1 MQGASDDLSHE
12 HGGAGR
18 REPVEHAWD
27 LRYVEGGDALA
38 HACSFV
44 SCKGAPG
51 VRAMTFTGG
60 ATGALELY
68 LGPFAA
74 ELAHKQAE
82 LAVLRRGL
90 GAREAELAAF
100 EAELNEFEIRYRRV
114 LGHRYAILDD
124 LADQLDQ
131 VRLGD
136 AGAGGGSG
144 RAGQDGHGE
153 DDGLKGTDRDG
164 ADDGQNWAWAWGDR
178 EAEREFRRVV
188 SPEAKRLF
196 RMLARLIHP
205 DLARDPGERERRT
218 NLMVAAN
225 TAYEQGDLETL
236 WHLLDEWGQSP
247 DSVVGST
254 PAAEMERTVRQIV
267 RVCARLDVL
276 DRRFATL
283 ESSAMGWL
291 RRRVDKAAGEGWDL
305 LAHMVKELDRQISE
319 ARLELERI
327 ELERGNAETARA

>member
-1 MQGASDDLSHE
+1 MRGVSDDPWQE
-12 HGGAGR
+12 HRGAVRRGVGG
-18 REPVEHAWD
+18 H
-27 LRYVEGGDALA
+27 ALA
-38 HACSFV
+38 RACSLV
-44 SCKGAPG
+44 DAEGAP
-51 VRAMTFTGG
+51 AMTFTGFTG
-60 ATGALELY
+60 RSTGALELY
-68 LGPFAA
+68 VGPIAA

-90 GAREAELAAF
+90 AARKAELAGF
-100 EAELNEFEIRYRRV
+100 EAELKEFEIRYRRV

-131 VRLGD
+131 ARVGRLAD
-136 AGAGGGSG
+136 GGGL
-144 RAGQDGHGE
+144 ADGE
-153 DDGLKGTDRDG
+153 DGDGGDGGRGGTDRDG
-164 ADDGQNWAWAWGDR
+164 MDDDGQNWAWAWGDR
-178 EAEREFRRVV
+178 EPEPELRRIV
-188 SPEAKRLF
+188 SAEAKRLF

-205 DLARDPGERERRT
+205 DLAREPGERERRT

-225 TAYEQGDLETL
+225 SAYEQGDLETL
-236 WHLLDEWGQSP
+236 RHLLDEWEQSP

-254 PAAEMERTVRQIV
+254 PSAELKRTIRQIV
-267 RVCARLDVL
+267 RVCDRLNVL

-327 ELERGNAETARA
+327 ELERGDAETARA